1 MTLDVDDRLASVAL
15 EPAPVEVL
23 GDRPEL
29 DEEVVG
35 EIFRLDLT
43 ALLAPEAE
51 KGSLVISHN
60 DAGVRAASESAAP

>member
-1 MTLDVDDRLASVAL
+1 MALDVDDRLASVAL

-43 ALLAPEAE
+43 ALLAPEVE

-60 DAGVRAASESAAP
+60 DAGVRAANESAAP